1 MERKGIDVSA
11 WQRLI
16 DWEKVKPQIDF
27 AILRAGC
34 GTTIDNMFEY
44 NAAECTRLGIPFG
57 VYWFSYAYTTD
68 MAKKEAELVCQ
79 QIEGYKLSYPVCFDF
94 EYDSSNYAKKN
105 GVEPTAK
112 LITDIARTFLN
123 YVESRGYY
131 AMNYTNLDYLNKGFS
146 ALTKRYDTWLA
157 CWTKKKPNKPCGIW
171 QRSSTGFI
179 DGIRGNVDLDVAY
192 KDYPTIIANMHKDDE
207 PNNENEEENKEE
219 TKQQELDELKEKEW
233 DLYYKL
239 ANEVIQG
246 KWGNGS
252 ARREALQAA
261 GFDYNFV
268 QSIVDIL
275 VQ

>member
-1 MERKGIDVSA
+1 MTERKGIDVSA
-11 WQRLI
+11 WQRII

-27 AILRAGC
+27 AMLRAGC
-34 GTTIDNMFEY
+34 GTDVDNMFEY
-44 NAAECTRLGIPFG
+44 NASECTRLAIPFG

-79 QIEGYKLSYPVCFDF
+79 CIEGYKLSYPVCFDF

-105 GVEPTAK
+105 GVEPTPQ
-112 LITDIARTFLN
+112 LITDLAKTFLN

-157 CWTKKKPNKPCGIW
+157 CWTDKKPNKPCGIW

-179 DGIRGNVDLDVAY
+179 DGIRGNVDLDIAY
-192 KDYPTIIANMHKDDE
+192 KDYPVIIANMHKDDE
-207 PNNENEEENKEE
+207 PNNEKEEEDKED
-219 TKQQELDELKEKEW
+219 KKHQELEILKEKEW
-233 DLYYKL
+233 GIYYQL
-239 ANEVIQG
+239 AIEVIQG

-252 ARREALQAA
+252 ERRIALQKA
-261 GFDYNFV
+261 GFDYNYV

-275 VQ
+275 I